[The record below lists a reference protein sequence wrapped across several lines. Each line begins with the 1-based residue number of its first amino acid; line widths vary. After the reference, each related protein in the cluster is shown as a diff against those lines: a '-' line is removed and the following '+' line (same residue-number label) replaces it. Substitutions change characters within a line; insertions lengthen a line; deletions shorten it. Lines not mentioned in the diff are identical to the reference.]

1 MQTSGPEDF
10 NSPRRSLDIE
20 DYIDILRRHS
30 AWIAGP
36 AFAGLVIAVVVAFL
50 WPNTYVSTATIR
62 VVPPQVPENL
72 VPTNVNSAI
81 SERINSMYQ
90 TVSSSGNLTNIILS
104 FNLFPRERQRKPM
117 ADVVEDMRKAIRIGN
132 VGTIGRRDRDVPAF
146 QLSFSYED
154 RLLAQKVAADLVS
167 RFMTESTR
175 ERTQQSVIT
184 TQFLQD
190 QVENAKKELD
200 AVEEKLAAYRQ
211 SYQGRLPEQMG
222 HNQMQLNMLEQ
233 RNSGIQNS
241 LARVSQERL
250 LLESDLRNLK
260 AQRASLN
267 PAPELAQQRRR
278 NQSVEQQD
286 RMILQFETAL
296 SNLRE
301 HYKDT
306 YPDVQRV
313 ISQLNTA
320 RKVREALVT
329 KEADENEAANS
340 APDQRYDQQYEKES
354 RVLDSSIQ
362 RLETQL
368 KANALQTQNYE
379 RDLSEVEKQIRAA
392 QERITAAPASEQQY
406 GNLLREES
414 LANQKYQDL
423 NKRRSQSSISED
435 LERRNQGETL
445 ELLEPASLPGS
456 PTQPK
461 RPMIIGAGIALG
473 LMIGVVLAGA
483 REARD
488 GTLKNLKD
496 VRAYTRLNVLASI
509 PLLENDVVVRRRRRL
524 AWLAWT
530 TACLVGI
537 LIMTGT
543 VFYYYSTKA

>member
-1 MQTSGPEDF
+1 
-10 NSPRRSLDIE
+10 
-20 DYIDILRRHS
+20 
-30 AWIAGP
+30 
-36 AFAGLVIAVVVAFL
+36 
-50 WPNTYVSTATIR
+50 
-62 VVPPQVPENL
+62 
-72 VPTNVNSAI
+72 
-81 SERINSMYQ
+81 
-90 TVSSSGNLTNIILS
+90 
-104 FNLFPRERQRKPM
+104 
-117 ADVVEDMRKAIRIGN
+117 
-132 VGTIGRRDRDVPAF
+132 
-146 QLSFSYED
+146 
-154 RLLAQKVAADLVS
+154 
-167 RFMTESTR
+167 
-175 ERTQQSVIT
+175 
-184 TQFLQD
+184 
-190 QVENAKKELD
+190 
-200 AVEEKLAAYRQ
+200 
-211 SYQGRLPEQMG
+211 
-222 HNQMQLNMLEQ
+222 
-233 RNSGIQNS
+233 
-241 LARVSQERL
+241 
-250 LLESDLRNLK
+250 
-260 AQRASLN
+260 
-267 PAPELAQQRRR
+267 
-278 NQSVEQQD
+278 
-286 RMILQFETAL
+286 
-296 SNLRE
+296 
-301 HYKDT
+301 
-306 YPDVQRV
+306 VQRV

-524 AWLAWT
+524 AWLAWA

-543 VFYYYSTKA
+543 VFYCYSTKA